1 LATTV
6 YDVEV
11 IKLQN
16 DTEVTLK
23 PLTINKLRKFMEVMD
38 NFGSAKTEAETLS
51 VLTDACA
58 VALEKQLPDLVA
70 NKDDLEDALD
80 LPTIYRIIKI
90 CGGIDLENPNLLAA
104 ALEAAGEI

>member
-1 LATTV
+1 MATTV

-16 DTEVTLK
+16 GTEVTLK
-23 PLTINKLRKFMEVMD
+23 PLTINKLREFMKVMD
-38 NFGSAKTEAETLS
+38 GFGTAQTEIETLD
-51 VLTDACA
+51 VLLEACG
-58 VALEKQLPDLVA
+58 VALSKQEPDLVA
-70 NKDDLEDALD
+70 DKEKLEDALD

-104 ALEAAGEI
+104 ALEAAGEN